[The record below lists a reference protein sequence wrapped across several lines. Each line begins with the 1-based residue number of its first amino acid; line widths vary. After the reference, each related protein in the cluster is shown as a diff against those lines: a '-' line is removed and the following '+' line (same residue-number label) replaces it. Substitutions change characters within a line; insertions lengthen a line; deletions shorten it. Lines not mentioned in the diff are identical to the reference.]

1 MPSKKKK
8 YNARFPAGRIKKIM
22 QSDEEIGK
30 VAQAVPVIIS
40 RTLELFVESL
50 LTKTLKITNS
60 RNAKT
65 LSPSHMK
72 QCIMAENRFDFL
84 RELVKNIPDISVAEE
99 AVSNDSSPE
108 ATTIDPSD
116 MPYDLSMPSTSNINN
131 NNNSNT
137 ETSFQKLNPTNGG
150 GGALSLVRNNGVTR
164 SCGTT
169 VISNT
174 FKSHQ
179 QPTLNNALNLGVSEE
194 NRDKLKRQWDVIG
207 RSISQIQ
214 QDTTQHAST
223 PPKLLRTD
231 SAPAGIART
240 QHPSTTI
247 TSARA
252 QQKNQQHHEQP
263 NQQTLPTD
271 LRRLRHQAKSVP
283 GNHCTDKTTTTPV
296 ATAAES
302 HTNLNKP
309 QTPKTVIPAPIVSI
323 DFCNKPVI
331 KIDYSNLALH
341 TNISDVNY
349 SESLSSS
356 SSSPIV
362 VEQPNKSFIDKA
374 VVKIQT
380 PTITTTP
387 ESPVINIDLSNIVT
401 SGTFTT
407 SSLHPSVLSPVS
419 LPTASPVASSAVT
432 TNKNSYLE
440 LDEDY
445 DNI

>member
-84 RELVKNIPDISVAEE
+84 RELVKNIPDISIAEE
-99 AVSNDSSPE
+99 AISNESSPE
-108 ATTIDPSD
+108 ATTMDPSD
-116 MPYDLSMPSTSNINN
+116 MPYDLSMPSTSSSNS
-131 NNNSNT
+131 NNSNT
-137 ETSFQKLNPTNGG
+137 EALMQKVHPIN
-150 GGALSLVRNNGVTR
+150 GGALTRNNGVTR

-169 VISNT
+169 IVANP
-174 FKSHQ
+174 K
-179 QPTLNNALNLGVSEE
+179 PTYSLEE
-194 NRDKLKRQWDVIG
+194 NRDKLKRQFDTIG

-214 QDTTQHAST
+214 ETPLTST
-223 PPKLLRTD
+223 PPKLFRMD
-231 SAPAGIART
+231 SAPAGIT
-240 QHPSTTI
+240 
-247 TSARA
+247 RA
-252 QQKNQQHHEQP
+252 QQPKLQKQQQQHHEKP
-263 NQQTLPTD
+263 NQEQNVPTD
-271 LRRLRHQAKSVP
+271 LRRLRHQAQSAPDHSTTVKSKP
-283 GNHCTDKTTTTPV
+283 
-296 ATAAES
+296 AES
-302 HTNLNKP
+302 TYINQSTP
-309 QTPKTVIPAPIVSI
+309 QTPNTVIPAPIVSI
-323 DFCNKPVI
+323 DYCNKPVI

-341 TNISDVNY
+341 TNISDVNC

-356 SSSPIV
+356 SSSPTV
-362 VEQPNKSFIDKA
+362 VVDQPNKSLIDKA
-374 VVKIQT
+374 IVKIQA
-380 PTITTTP
+380 PTNSTE

-401 SGTFTT
+401 SGSFAAT
-407 SSLHPSVLSPVS
+407 SLNPSVISPIS
-419 LPTASPVASSAVT
+419 LPTASTVSSSMTAV
-432 TNKNSYLE
+432 KNSYLE